1 MASGGE
7 EAFGIYLNAEGIVES
22 LVGQTA
28 SKQRGRRSA
37 RLLASND
44 RLRRVW
50 DTSCSSSAE
59 RRVQSSSSQQLRL
72 HLALL
77 TQQSSS
83 EPK

>member
-7 EAFGIYLNAEGIVES
+7 EAVGIDLNAEGKAES

-28 SKQRGRRSA
+28 SKQRGQTA

-50 DTSCSSSAE
+50 DTNSSSSAE
-59 RRVQSSSSQQLRL
+59 QQQQLSRYVCCTSR
-72 HLALL
+72 APYAAAE
-77 TQQSSS
+77 Q
-83 EPK
+83 